1 MEITEDQLK
10 EIVSETVK
18 GLIPALKDE
27 LKNELKPAVSPE
39 NQEKSKEEK
48 QAEVMDFISA
58 VVEKDINKLTEMK
71 AVSSVSGSFGYTI
84 PTELAGKIMEYKDK
98 ICKMRRLAFVF
109 PFTGNLQIPVEGT
122 GVTSYWV
129 DENTEITESN
139 PTIVKKDMAD
149 YYMATRVLI
158 PRQLIRKSAFN
169 VIEYIAR
176 LASRSIVKTEETAF
190 VAGDGSSKPTGLRQA
205 SGVGSVAQAGANLA
219 YDDLVNLVYGIKEQY
234 RENCVIMTSTAGIKL
249 LKKLKDVN
257 GLPIFNATEKTVMNR
272 PLIESEDIPS
282 NLGTGTNE
290 TEIWCFDPSYYW
302 IKDSEDM
309 FMDTDKKI
317 STLQTELVVAE
328 AIDGLFTLS
337 EAAYKLTAVK

>member
-10 EIVSETVK
+10 AMFADALKELVPS
-18 GLIPALKDE
+18 LKDE
-27 LKNELKPAVSPE
+27 LKNELKPAISPE
-39 NQEKSKEEK
+39 NQEKTAVEK
-48 QAEVMDFISA
+48 QEEVRDFIEA
-58 VVEKDINKLTEMK
+58 VVNKDHNKLVEMK
-71 AVSSVSGSFGYTI
+71 AVSSVTGSFGYTI

-109 PFTGNLQIPVEGT
+109 PFTGPLQIPVEGT

-139 PTIVKKDMAD
+139 PTILKKDMAD

-176 LASRSIVKTEETAF
+176 LSSRSIVKTEETAF

-205 SGVGSVAQAGANLA
+205 SVTAVPQAGTNVV
-219 YDDLVNLVYGIKEQY
+219 YNDIINLVYTVKEQY
-234 RENCVIMTSTAGIKL
+234 RENCVLMTSTAGIK
-249 LKKLKDVN
+249 KLKSLNDSD
-257 GLPIFNATEKTVMNR
+257 GRPLLDLKARTFGDY

-282 NLGTGTNE
+282 NLGSGGDE
-290 TEIWCFDPSYYW
+290 TEIWFFDPSYYW

-328 AIDGLFTLS
+328 AIDGLFTLT
-337 EAAYKLTAVK
+337 EAAAKLTGVK